1 MSAASHMGPADH
13 GAAPDDHDVHDNE
26 EPHGSL
32 KDYVIGFVLSVILT
46 AIPFWL
52 VMAHVFK
59 SPTVT
64 AFSVMGLAGVQIVV
78 HMIYFLHMTPKA
90 QGGWNLL
97 ALIFTLVLVTIALS
111 GSMWV
116 MYHLNINMMPTGP
129 MTSGNMAPGA
139 MDMGSMASPA
149 GTATEDNKIG
159 GNTMGPGPM
168 GGMNMSPP
176 TSARD
181 PRTMP

>member
-1 MSAASHMGPADH
+1 MSGASHAGPH
-13 GAAPDDHDVHDNE
+13 GAAPDGHDVYDNE

-32 KDYVIGFVLSVILT
+32 QDYVIGFVLSVILT

-64 AFSVMGLAGVQIVV
+64 AFSVMALAGLQIVV

-90 QGGWNLL
+90 EGGWNML

-116 MYHLNINMMPTGP
+116 MYHLNVNMMPTSM
-129 MTSGNMAPGA
+129 MTSGSMAPGA
-139 MDMGSMASPA
+139 MNGMTSPA
-149 GTATEDNKIG
+149 ATMTQDNKIG
-159 GNTMGPGPM
+159 GNTMGPGDM
-168 GGMNMSPP
+168 GGMKMAPP
-176 TSARD
+176 ASARD

>member
-1 MSAASHMGPADH
+1 MSAASHVGPADH
-13 GAAPDDHDVHDNE
+13 GAAPDGHDVHDGE

-32 KDYVIGFVLSVILT
+32 KDYVTGFVLSVILT

-59 SPTVT
+59 NPTVT
-64 AFSVMGLAGVQIVV
+64 AFSIMALAGLQIVV

-90 QGGWNLL
+90 EGGWNLL
-97 ALIFTLVLVTIALS
+97 ALIFTLVLVTIALA

-116 MYHLNINMMPTGP
+116 MYHLNNNMMPTSP
-129 MTSGNMAPGA
+129 MT
-139 MDMGSMASPA
+139 A
-149 GTATEDNKIG
+149 GTMTAGTETSESQTGQGD
-159 GNTMGPGPM
+159 MS
-168 GGMNMSPP
+168 GMKMTPP
-176 TSARD
+176 ASARD

>member
-1 MSAASHMGPADH
+1 MSAASPAGPTAH
-13 GAAPDDHDVHDNE
+13 GAAPDGHDVHDGE

-64 AFSVMGLAGVQIVV
+64 AFSVMALAGVQIVV

-90 QGGWNLL
+90 EGGWNML
-97 ALIFTLVLVTIALS
+97 ALIFTVVLVTIALS

-116 MYHLNINMMPTGP
+116 MYHLNNNMMPTST
-129 MTSGNMAPGA
+129 MTESNTAAGT
-139 MDMGSMASPA
+139 MDMGNMPA
-149 GTATEDNKIG
+149 GDMTQGRQMDGNK
-159 GNTMGPGPM
+159 MGPGDM
-168 GGMNMSPP
+168 GGMKMAPP
-176 TSARD
+176 ASARD

>member
-1 MSAASHMGPADH
+1 MSAALHTH
-13 GAAPDDHDVHDNE
+13 GAAPDGHDAHDGE

-32 KDYVIGFVLSVILT
+32 QGYVIGFVLSVILT

-64 AFSVMGLAGVQIVV
+64 AFSIMALAGVQIVV

-90 QGGWNLL
+90 EGGWNML

-116 MYHLNINMMPTGP
+116 MYHLNANMMPTGM
-129 MTSGNMAPGA
+129 MTGGAMAPGTMA
-139 MDMGSMASPA
+139 MPE
-149 GTATEDNKIG
+149 GTMTEGDKVG
-159 GNTMGPGPM
+159 GNTAGPGAM
-168 GGMNMSPP
+168 GGMKTPP
-176 TSARD
+176 PASARD

>member
-1 MSAASHMGPADH
+1 MSAGSHAGPHPH
-13 GAAPDDHDVHDNE
+13 GAAPEGHDVHDGE

-52 VMAHVFK
+52 VMGHVFK
-59 SPTVT
+59 NPTVT
-64 AFSVMGLAGVQIVV
+64 AFSIMGLAGIQIVV

-90 QGGWNLL
+90 EGGWNML

-116 MYHLNINMMPTGP
+116 MYHLNNNMMPTSL
-129 MTSGNMAPGA
+129 MTGANMATETMNMGNM
-139 MDMGSMASPA
+139 
-149 GTATEDNKIG
+149 TEDNKIG
-159 GNTMGPGPM
+159 GNTTDPGDM
-168 GGMNMSPP
+168 GGMTMAPP

>member
-1 MSAASHMGPADH
+1 MSAASPVDH
-13 GAAPDDHDVHDNE
+13 PSHHAAPDGHDVHSGE
-26 EPHGSL
+26 ELHGSL

-59 SPTVT
+59 SPTAT
-64 AFSVMGLAGVQIVV
+64 AFIVMGFAGVQIVV

-90 QGGWNLL
+90 EGGWNML

-116 MYHLNINMMPTGP
+116 MYHLNANMMPTSS
-129 MTSGNMAPGA
+129 TMAG
-139 MDMGSMASPA
+139 DMG
-149 GTATEDNKIG
+149 GD
-159 GNTMGPGPM
+159 M
-168 GGMNMSPP
+168 GGMKMAPP
-176 TSARD
+176 ASARD
-181 PRTMP
+181 PRNMP